1 MGIALEFY
9 KIASAVDAPNALRGL
24 VLGGL
29 GGMAAGGLM
38 GGIAGLAH
46 ETMSDDSD
54 YRGALARGVLGGAIA
69 GGVTGAGR
77 GLLTEGVQKIPGDRV
92 LLITGPNQVHS
103 SVRPDSL
110 RSIHGENALSG
121 AIPGALLGTQYAS
134 AKKRKSTKDNE
145 TL

>member
-1 MGIALEFY
+1 
-9 KIASAVDAPNALRGL
+9 
-24 VLGGL
+24 
-29 GGMAAGGLM
+29 M

-77 GLLTEGVQKIPGDRV
+77 GLLTEGVQRIPGDRV
-92 LLITGPNQVHS
+92 LMVLGPNQIHS

-134 AKKRKSTKDNE
+134 AKKRKPNTSAAPPENK
-145 TL
+145 